1 MTMARALLLMSLVTI
16 LCICATN
23 AAMDASPGP
32 DAMAMS
38 SQVSGSPSQEPQEPP
53 CCEDDKQP
61 TPKTDDEECCEQ
73 EPVQELKGFKMYP
86 NPAYGN
92 EVYISTETNGTKEI
106 RIYDVFGEVVLTE
119 RISTNTL
126 DISRLVP
133 GVYVLQVTEQKKTM
147 TRKLVVK

>member
-1 MTMARALLLMSLVTI
+1 MKKIYFVLLMALPLLSFGQDLVTV
-16 LCICATN
+16 N
-23 AAMDASPGP
+23 N
-32 DAMAMS
+32 
-38 SQVSGSPSQEPQEPP
+38 
-53 CCEDDKQP
+53 
-61 TPKTDDEECCEQ
+61 

-119 RISTNTL
+119 RISTNNL

>member
-1 MTMARALLLMSLVTI
+1 MKKIYFVLIMALPLT
-16 LCICATN
+16 TY
-23 AAMDASPGP
+23 
-32 DAMAMS
+32 
-38 SQVSGSPSQEPQEPP
+38 SQELVSVN
-53 CCEDDKQP
+53 
-61 TPKTDDEECCEQ
+61 T

-86 NPAYGN
+86 NPAYG
-92 EVYISTETNGTKEI
+92 EEIYITTETNGNKAI
-106 RIYDVFGEVVLTE
+106 KIYDVFGEVVLTD

>member
-1 MTMARALLLMSLVTI
+1 MKKIYFVLIMIMALPLISYGQELVSVNT
-16 LCICATN
+16 
-23 AAMDASPGP
+23 
-32 DAMAMS
+32 
-38 SQVSGSPSQEPQEPP
+38 
-53 CCEDDKQP
+53 
-61 TPKTDDEECCEQ
+61 

-86 NPAYGN
+86 NPAYG
-92 EVYISTETNGTKEI
+92 EEIYITTETNGNKAI
-106 RIYDVFGEVVLTE
+106 KIYDVFGEVVLTD

>member
-1 MTMARALLLMSLVTI
+1 MKKIYFVLIMIMSLPLI
-16 LCICATN
+16 SYGQEL
-23 AAMDASPGP
+23 
-32 DAMAMS
+32 
-38 SQVSGSPSQEPQEPP
+38 VSVN
-53 CCEDDKQP
+53 
-61 TPKTDDEECCEQ
+61 T

-86 NPAYGN
+86 NPAYG
-92 EVYISTETNGTKEI
+92 EEIYITTETNGNKAI
-106 RIYDVFGEVVLTE
+106 KIYDVFGEVVLTD